1 MEALK
6 LQLTYMNLTTPHVAD
21 AVTRL
26 GLPVRQAPASV
37 GPLWQDTHIVGRARP
52 ARHFG
57 SVDVFLEAIEQA
69 EPGDVLV
76 IDNAG
81 RQDEARVGDLI
92 ALEAERS
99 GLGGIVVWG
108 LHRDSREL
116 RSIGL
121 PVFSQGALPVGP
133 QRLDPQEPDALTA
146 ARFDGPTVTGEDFVL
161 GDDDGVLF
169 LPLDRAG
176 DIAEMAATIRDT
188 ERRQAARMR
197 LGTSLRDQVRFDGY
211 LAARERS
218 GMTFRGHLRS
228 LGGAI
233 EE

>member
-169 LPLDRAG
+169 LPSTVPATSPRWQPRSATPN
-176 DIAEMAATIRDT
+176 AAKPPGCAWAPASETRSAST
-188 ERRQAARMR
+188 A
-197 LGTSLRDQVRFDGY
+197 TSLRAS
-211 LAARERS
+211 AA
-218 GMTFRGHLRS
+218 
-228 LGGAI
+228 A
-233 EE
+233 